1 MSTKVLHEIRD
12 PLHVF
17 VRLDSDERRILDS
30 RPVQRLRHIQ
40 QLALSS
46 LIYPGATHRRFEHSL
61 GVMELA
67 GRAFDT
73 ITQKSVP
80 DSIRLLL
87 PELQHKSKLQYWRRV
102 VRIAALCHDVGHLP
116 FSHAAEEELLPKGWS
131 HERLSRIFIE
141 SEEMRAMFEAM
152 TPPVRCEDVVKL
164 AIGLREAKDLNF
176 STWETLLSEL
186 IVGDAFGVDRIDYLL
201 RDSHHAGVAYGRF
214 DHYRLLDTLCILPSP
229 PTSDEGDTSE
239 PALGVEEGGLQ
250 SAEAL
255 LIARYMMYSQVY
267 FHSVRRIYDIHL
279 RDFLKAWLPGGVF
292 PVDANELLG
301 ITDNEATAAIWTA
314 AGNAGSHGHDPARRI
329 VCREHFRV
337 VYARNPGD
345 VQKNRQAVHLVYRAV
360 RDKFGTEKVRKDEFS
375 PKTSPAPD
383 FPVQMRNGEVV
394 SSVALSPA
402 LSKLPAAVFGYVFV
416 DPNLVGDA
424 DRFIRSNIETM
435 LLS

>member
-1 MSTKVLHEIRD
+1 MSTKVFHEIRD

-17 VRLDSDERRILDS
+17 VRLDSDERCVLDS

-67 GRAFDT
+67 GRVFDIVT
-73 ITQKSVP
+73 KKPVQ
-80 DSIRLLL
+80 DSIRQLL
-87 PELQHKSKLQYWRRV
+87 PQLQHEYELQYWRRV

-131 HERLSRIFIE
+131 HERLSRVFIE
-141 SEEMRAMFEAM
+141 SEEMRSVFKAM

-164 AIGLREAKDLNF
+164 AIGLRQAKDLKF

-214 DHYRLLDTLCILPSP
+214 DHYRLIDTLCILPSS
-229 PTSDEGDTSE
+229 PTGDEGDMSE

-267 FHSVRRIYDIHL
+267 YHSVRRIYDIHL
-279 RDFLKAWLPGGVF
+279 RDFFGAWLSGGVF

-301 ITDNEATAAIWTA
+301 ITDNEATAAIWA
-314 AGNAGSHGHDPARRI
+314 AANDVGAPGHDPARRI
-329 VCREHFRV
+329 VSRDHFRV
-337 VYARNPGD
+337 VYARNPSD
-345 VQKNRQAVHLVYRAV
+345 IQKNRQAVQLVYRAV
-360 RDKFGTEKVRKDEFS
+360 RDEFGTEKVRNDELP
-375 PKTSPAPD
+375 PKTSAAPD
-383 FPVQMRNGEVV
+383 FPVQIRSGAVV

-416 DPNLVGDA
+416 DPNLVDDA
-424 DRFIRSNIETM
+424 NKFIRSNIEA
-435 LLS
+435 LLR